1 MAIEIY
7 AGYRH
12 CGKTQWLIEKSAIT
26 GIPIAVATM
35 KKGRELVEK
44 AKEMGYIIPNP
55 ISLVY
60 HGPDQPMEDIL
71 IDDMDEILPG
81 IFPDIKIHAATVT
94 ASNMKEKSK
103 MEKENMDGIV
113 YREETEKMKAISNPK
128 NETKILKDTI
138 TDMLS
143 DNYKDRFISEYWQT
157 KIRYERLKKL
167 TTKAEAAE
175 LTNAGEISGV
185 SKIDGTPV
193 RLLRDQQHFMGEYLH
208 ILEVRAVIENID
220 I

>member
-1 MAIEIY
+1 MNTEI
-7 AGYRH
+7 
-12 CGKTQWLIEKSAIT
+12 
-26 GIPIAVATM
+26 ATM
-35 KKGRELVEK
+35 RLSNE
-44 AKEMGYIIPNP
+44 N
-55 ISLVY
+55 
-60 HGPDQPMEDIL
+60 
-71 IDDMDEILPG
+71 
-81 IFPDIKIHAATVT
+81 
-94 ASNMKEKSK
+94 SNMDNS
-103 MEKENMDGIV
+103 V
-113 YREETEKMKAISNPK
+113 YYGDTEKLKAISNPK
-128 NETKILKDTI
+128 NETNILEDTI
-138 TDMLS
+138 PDMVS
-143 DNYKDRFISEYWQT
+143 DNYKDRFIAEYWQT